1 MKTLTLPELII
12 SLILLCTLAGV
23 MLLYRKIR
31 ALGRFQKKFFAGK
44 TGADLEEVI
53 IDQGKQ
59 IQKQTQ
65 DLKTLSQAN
74 RIVAEMQQLS
84 LQHVGIFRFNSFADL
99 GGNNSF
105 AVAILDAHGNG
116 FVLSSLYGRDTCRT
130 YLKPIEHGQSKIPLT
145 EEEKKAILESRYMPV
160 EYNSIVQ

>member
-84 LQHVGIFRFNSFADL
+84 LQHVGIFRFNSFAVD
-99 GGNNSF
+99 
-105 AVAILDAHGNG
+105 ILDAHGNG

-145 EEEKKAILESRYMPV
+145 EEEKKAILESRYLPV
-160 EYNSIVQ
+160 EYNSIV